1 MSGSPRGPSD
11 ARSHYMFHVAD
22 LYLVAPEL
30 SLTLVALAVMV
41 VDLFVKRRIVTATV
55 ALIGLIIPLG
65 FTISQAFLVNTLVA
79 NHTLTSN
86 HAFFGTLIVDQY
98 AIFFDIIF
106 LIIPAVMIPASY
118 SYVGKYVKADGEFYM
133 LMLLSMTGAMFMAST
148 GELITIYIS
157 LELASMPLYVMAG
170 LLRTGERS
178 AEAAVKYVLLGAM
191 SSAILLYGF
200 ALLYG
205 LTGTTDL
212 AGIARSVGTGVQ
224 NGNVLILIADVL
236 ILAGFGFKISAVP
249 FHMWAPDI
257 YEGSPTPATAFFSV
271 ASKAAGFAALI
282 RVFMS
287 GGLGQVNLTSL
298 TVIIA
303 IIAIATMTLGN
314 LVAAVQ
320 TNVKRLMAYSSIA
333 QAGYILV
340 GFVAS
345 IAGKHPDG
353 DSAVLFFILVYVIT
367 NLGAFSGIIALA
379 NATGGEKIDDFKGL
393 AKRAPLLSAGT
404 ALCLLSL
411 AGIPPMAGFISKV
424 FIFTAAWGQSQSLL
438 AQGNSLLSGW
448 LIALVVI
455 GLLNSVISM
464 VYYGRIVKAMYFD
477 APPKP
482 DHLTTPIGLS
492 SSIALTTAALIVITF
507 AASLILSLANPAA
520 TSLLTF
526 FK

>member
-1 MSGSPRGPSD
+1 
-11 ARSHYMFHVAD
+11 
-22 LYLVAPEL
+22 
-30 SLTLVALAVMV
+30 
-41 VDLFVKRRIVTATV
+41 
-55 ALIGLIIPLG
+55 
-65 FTISQAFLVNTLVA
+65 
-79 NHTLTSN
+79 
-86 HAFFGTLIVDQY
+86 
-98 AIFFDIIF
+98 
-106 LIIPAVMIPASY
+106 
-118 SYVGKYVKADGEFYM
+118 
-133 LMLLSMTGAMFMAST
+133 
-148 GELITIYIS
+148 
-157 LELASMPLYVMAG
+157 
-170 LLRTGERS
+170 
-178 AEAAVKYVLLGAM
+178 
-191 SSAILLYGF
+191 
-200 ALLYG
+200 
-205 LTGTTDL
+205 
-212 AGIARSVGTGVQ
+212 
-224 NGNVLILIADVL
+224 
-236 ILAGFGFKISAVP
+236 
-249 FHMWAPDI
+249 
-257 YEGSPTPATAFFSV
+257 
-271 ASKAAGFAALI
+271 
-282 RVFMS
+282 MS

-424 FIFTAAWGQSQSLL
+424 FIFTAAWGE
-438 AQGNSLLSGW
+438 GLSW
-448 LIALVVI
+448 LVVI
-455 GLLNSVISM
+455 ALLNTVVSL

-477 APPKP
+477 APVKE

-492 SSIALTTAALIVITF
+492 SSIALTTAALVVITF
-507 AASLILSLANPAA
+507 AASLVLELTGPAA
-520 TSLLTF
+520 NLLAF
-526 FK
+526 LVK